1 MITLQIKVPDM
12 ACGACASTITKAITA
27 IDATATVDP
36 DLKTKWVSITTQTE
50 AEVVKKAIAAAGYT
64 VAE

>member
-1 MITLQIKVPDM
+1 MMTLQINVPDM

-27 IDATATVDP
+27 LDATAIVEP
-36 DLKTKWVSITTQTE
+36 DLTTKWISITTQAE
-50 AEVVKKAIAAAGYT
+50 AGVVKEAIAAAGYT

>member
-1 MITLQIKVPDM
+1 MMTLQINVPDM

-27 IDATATVDP
+27 LDATAIVEP
-36 DLKTKWVSITTQTE
+36 DLTTKWISITTQAE
-50 AEVVKKAIAAAGYT
+50 AEVVKEAIAAAGYT